1 MFGQIKTNFYSMQLY
16 EMFKCVSCKQN
27 GSCLGQS
34 DFFNICQ
41 SLSDRRVLDIKNAKK
56 NISINRQSKVILI

>member
-1 MFGQIKTNFYSMQLY
+1 
-16 EMFKCVSCKQN
+16 MFKCVSCKQN

-56 NISINRQSKVILI
+56 NISINRQSKVILV